1 MRILLV
7 LLLIPLLVTL
17 GCSQGEIARP
27 GGTQGASATAIPQG
41 AASGEYPRSD
51 QLIDAT
57 WLLDHRDDP
66 SLRIVAFVSSDSY
79 ASGHIPGAVQIDW
92 PDVSF
97 TDSSPVTIQRWR
109 EDTARLLGE
118 RGISRDSTV
127 VAYDDGSLW
136 ASRLWW
142 ILHQF
147 GHEHKYVLNGGLAAW
162 QQAGGEI
169 VTEPSKVSPTNYD
182 GTPRD
187 DILAT
192 LDEVRDRLDDPGVV
206 IVDARTPEEYRAGHI
221 PGAVNLN
228 YPMNATA
235 ETPNIWRPADELRK
249 MYEAIGVT
257 PDKTVIAYCSTGVR
271 SAVTYFT
278 LRLIGYPDVQL
289 YSASWAEWGSRP
301 DVPRE
306 SGG

>member
-1 MRILLV
+1 MRIRLA

-17 GCSQGEIARP
+17 GCSEGGSVGP
-27 GGTQGASATAIPQG
+27 GRTEGTGATATPEG
-41 AASGEYPRSD
+41 APGEYPQAD

-57 WLLDHRDDP
+57 WLLDHLDDP
-66 SLRIVAFVSSDSY
+66 SLRIVAFVSPARY
-79 ASGHIPGAVQIDW
+79 AEGHIPGAVQLDW

-97 TDSSPVTIQRWR
+97 TDSSPATIQRWR
-109 EDTARLLGE
+109 EETARLLGE
-118 RGISRDSTV
+118 RGIRRDHTV

-147 GHEHKYVLNGGLAAW
+147 EHGEKYVLNGGVAAW
-162 QQAGGEI
+162 QQAGGDL
-169 VTEPSKVSPTNYD
+169 VTEPPEVLSASYD

-187 DILAT
+187 DVLAT
-192 LDEVRDRLDDPGVV
+192 LDEVRDRLGDPEVV
-206 IVDARTPEEYRAGHI
+206 IVDARTPDEYRAGHI

-228 YPMNATA
+228 FPMNATG
-235 ETPNIWRPADELRK
+235 ETLNVWRPADELRE

-257 PDKTVIAYCSTGVR
+257 PGKTVIAYCDTGVR

-278 LRLIGYPDVQL
+278 LRLIGYPDVRL
-289 YSASWAEWGSRP
+289 YSASWAEWGSHP